1 MTFPQDANKVALA
14 KELTLVWVWVKFILC
29 VLIIF
34 FSGRAIARYG
44 DIIARKS
51 GLGGVWIGVIL
62 LALVTSLPELFTGI
76 SAVTLVG
83 APDLTIGNLFGANS
97 FNLLNLALLDI
108 AYHNG
113 SLLRAV
119 SPTHQL
125 TGWLS
130 MVLVLVAAVSIFISS
145 RFSAL
150 GIGWIGWYTPII
162 ILLYL
167 VFMWKI
173 FRSEQRQ
180 PSPQASDQ
188 RAEPDYGEIPLR
200 RVYLYFAIAAAF
212 IIGAGTWLAIIG
224 GEIAAVTG
232 WGQSFVG
239 SLLLGFTTT
248 LPEITVSFVAMRMGA
263 VDMAVA
269 NMIGSN
275 LFNMTV
281 IPIDDLF
288 YLQGPVLA
296 SVSESHLITALVVIL
311 MTGIFMAG
319 LRFRP
324 KRFLRLSWCSLTL
337 IALFLIQAYLSY
349 TMA

>member
-1 MTFPQDANKVALA
+1 M
-14 KELTLVWVWVKFILC
+14 VWVWVKFILC

-34 FSGRAIARYG
+34 FSGRVVARYG

-76 SAVTLVG
+76 SAVTLVD
-83 APDLTIGNLFGANS
+83 APDLTIGNLFGANA

-130 MVLVLVAAVSIFISS
+130 MALVLVAAVSIFISS

-200 RVYLYFAIAAAF
+200 RVYLYFAIAAVF

-224 GEIAAVTG
+224 GEIAAITG

-324 KRFLRLSWCSLTL
+324 KRFFRLSWCNVAL
-337 IALFLIQAYLSY
+337 IALFLIGAYFSY
-349 TMA
+349 TLA

>member
-1 MTFPQDANKVALA
+1 M
-14 KELTLVWVWVKFILC
+14 VWVKFILC
-29 VLIIF
+29 ILIIF
-34 FSGRAIARYG
+34 FSGRAVARYG
-44 DIIARKS
+44 DIIARKT
-51 GLGGVWIGVIL
+51 GLGGIWIGLIL
-62 LALVTSLPELFTGI
+62 LALVTSLPEVFTGI

-83 APDLTIGNLFGANS
+83 APDLTIGNLFGANT

-108 AYHNG
+108 AYRNG
-113 SLLRAV
+113 SLLGAV
-119 SPTHQL
+119 SSVHRL

-130 MVLVLVAAVSIFISS
+130 MVLVLVAAASIFISS

-167 VFMWKI
+167 ASMWKI
-173 FRSEQRQ
+173 FRSQQRQ
-180 PSPQASDQ
+180 PSPQATER
-188 RAEPDYGEIPLR
+188 RAEPDYGAIPLGR
-200 RVYLYFAIAAAF
+200 AYLYFAISAAF

-224 GEIAAVTG
+224 DEIATVTG

-239 SLLLGFTTT
+239 SLLIGFTTT
-248 LPEITVSFVAMRMGA
+248 LPEITVSFAAMRMGA

-288 YLQGPVLA
+288 YWQGPVLA
-296 SVSESHLITALVVIL
+296 SVSVSHLFTALVVIV
-311 MTGIFMAG
+311 MTGIFIAG
-319 LRFRP
+319 LHFRP
-324 KRFLRLSWCSLTL
+324 KRFLRLSWCNVAL
-337 IALFLIQAYLSY
+337 IVLFLLGAYFSY
-349 TMA
+349 TLA

>member
-1 MTFPQDANKVALA
+1 
-14 KELTLVWVWVKFILC
+14 LVWIKFIFC

-34 FSGRAIARYG
+34 FSGRAIAKYG
-44 DIIARKS
+44 DIIARKT
-51 GLGGVWIGVIL
+51 GLGGMWIGVAL
-62 LALVTSLPELFTGI
+62 LALVTSLPEVFTGI

-83 APDLTIGNLFGANS
+83 APDLTIGNIFGANA

-108 AYHNG
+108 TYNNG
-113 SLLRAV
+113 SLLAAV
-119 SPTHQL
+119 GPGHRL

-130 MVLVLVAAVSIFISS
+130 MALVLVAAVSIFISS
-145 RFSAL
+145 RFSAM

-167 VFMWKI
+167 VSMWKI

-180 PSPQASDQ
+180 LSPQTTDQ
-188 RAEPDYGEIPLR
+188 RAEADYGEIPLS
-200 RVYLYFAIAAAF
+200 RVYLYFAISAAF

-224 GEIAAVTG
+224 DEIATVTG

-239 SLLLGFTTT
+239 SLLIGFSTT
-248 LPEITVSFVAMRMGA
+248 LPEITVSFAAMRMGA
-263 VDMAVA
+263 VDMSVG

-288 YLQGPVLA
+288 YWQGPVLA

-311 MTGIFMAG
+311 MTGVFIAG
-319 LRFRP
+319 LHFKP
-324 KRFLRLSWCSLTL
+324 KRFFRLSWCNVAL
-337 IALFLIQAYLSY
+337 IALFLLGVRLSFNL
-349 TMA
+349 A

>member
-1 MTFPQDANKVALA
+1 L
-14 KELTLVWVWVKFILC
+14 VWVKFILC
-29 VLIIF
+29 ILIIF

-62 LALVTSLPELFTGI
+62 LALVTSLPEVFTGI

-108 AYHNG
+108 AYQNG
-113 SLLRAV
+113 SLLGAV

-188 RAEPDYGEIPLR
+188 RAEPDYGEITLG

-224 GEIAAVTG
+224 GEIAVITG

-248 LPEITVSFVAMRMGA
+248 LPEITVSFAAMRMGA

-311 MTGIFMAG
+311 MTGIFIAG

-324 KRFLRLSWCSLTL
+324 KRFLRLSWCNMAL
-337 IALFLIQAYLSY
+337 IALFLIGAYLSY
-349 TMA
+349 TLA

>member
-1 MTFPQDANKVALA
+1 M
-14 KELTLVWVWVKFILC
+14 VWVWVKFILC

-119 SPTHQL
+119 GSGHRL

-130 MVLVLVAAVSIFISS
+130 MALVLVAAVSIFISS

-188 RAEPDYGEIPLR
+188 RAEPDYGEITLG

-224 GEIAAVTG
+224 GEIAAITG

-248 LPEITVSFVAMRMGA
+248 LPEIIVSFAAMRMGA

-324 KRFLRLSWCSLTL
+324 KRFLRLSWCNVAL
-337 IALFLIQAYLSY
+337 IALFLLGAYFSY
-349 TMA
+349 TLA

>member
-1 MTFPQDANKVALA
+1 VALA

-34 FSGRAIARYG
+34 FSGRVVARYG

-76 SAVTLVG
+76 SAVTLVD
-83 APDLTIGNLFGANS
+83 APDLTIGNLFGANA

-130 MVLVLVAAVSIFISS
+130 MALVLVAAVSIFISS

-200 RVYLYFAIAAAF
+200 RVYLYFAIAAVF

-224 GEIAAVTG
+224 GEIAAITG

-324 KRFLRLSWCSLTL
+324 KRFFRLSWCNVAL
-337 IALFLIQAYLSY
+337 IALFLIGAYFSY
-349 TMA
+349 TLA

>member
-1 MTFPQDANKVALA
+1 M
-14 KELTLVWVWVKFILC
+14 VWVWVKFILC
-29 VLIIF
+29 ILIIF

-51 GLGGVWIGVIL
+51 GLGGVWIGVVL

-113 SLLRAV
+113 SLLSAV
-119 SPTHQL
+119 SPTHRL

-130 MVLVLVAAVSIFISS
+130 MVLVVVAAVSIFISS

-173 FRSEQRQ
+173 LRSEQRQ

-200 RVYLYFAIAAAF
+200 RVCLYFAIAAAF

-224 GEIAAVTG
+224 DEIAAITG

-248 LPEITVSFVAMRMGA
+248 LPEITVSFAAMRMGA

-281 IPIDDLF
+281 IPIDDLL
-288 YLQGPVLA
+288 YLQGPILA
-296 SVSESHLITALVVIL
+296 SVSESHLTTALVVIL
-311 MTGIFMAG
+311 MTGIFIAG
-319 LRFRP
+319 LHFRP
-324 KRFLRLSWCSLTL
+324 KRFLRLSWCNLAL
-337 IALFLIQAYLSY
+337 IALFLLGAYFSY
-349 TMA
+349 TLA